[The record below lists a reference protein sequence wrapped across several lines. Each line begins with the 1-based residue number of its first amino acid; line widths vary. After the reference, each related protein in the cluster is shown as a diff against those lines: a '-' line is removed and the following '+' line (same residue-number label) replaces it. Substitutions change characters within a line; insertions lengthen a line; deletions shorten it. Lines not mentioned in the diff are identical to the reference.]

1 MADSMLVYVENPMK
15 PIKNVIR
22 IDKWVLQTNSKMHI
36 EIQKI
41 KSGQNYFKKNKVLFK
56 ETYTTWFQ
64 DS

>member
-41 KSGQNYFKKNKVLFK
+41 KSGQNYF
-56 ETYTTWFQ
+56 
-64 DS
+64 

>member
-22 IDKWVLQTNSKMHI
+22 IDKWVLQADSKMYI

-41 KSGQNYFKKNKVLFK
+41 KSGQNYF
-56 ETYTTWFQ
+56 
-64 DS
+64 